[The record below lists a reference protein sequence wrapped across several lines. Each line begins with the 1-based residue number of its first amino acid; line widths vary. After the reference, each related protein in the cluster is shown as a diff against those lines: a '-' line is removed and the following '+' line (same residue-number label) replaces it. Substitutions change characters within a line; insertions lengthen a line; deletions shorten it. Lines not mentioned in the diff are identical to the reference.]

1 MTSLRPVTQIIRA
14 VSLTEGADMPV
25 RRGFAAHGGV
35 FLDPFLMLD
44 HFGPA
49 AIGPHSKG
57 FPPHPHKGFETVTYM
72 ISGAIEH
79 HDSFGGH
86 AIVGPGDVQWMTA
99 GSGIV
104 HSETPPAELRQSGGT
119 VEGLQ
124 VWINLPERKKTLSP
138 GYEMVRAAELPR
150 YRSRTGDVEGL
161 VIAGALPDA
170 VGAVAPK
177 SPLTLAVVTLAQG
190 ARFAL
195 PLPGDWQ
202 AGIYVAHGALMA
214 GEHAAQDGHTLIF
227 GKGHGDVVV
236 TATTSSTIL
245 VMAGQPLDEP
255 VVARGPFVMTTEDE
269 TRQAMLDYQAGRF
282 GVLAG

>member
-1 MTSLRPVTQIIRA
+1 MTPPRPVSQILRA
-14 VSLTEGADMPV
+14 VSLIEGADMPV

-86 AIVGPGDVQWMTA
+86 AIIGPGDVQWMTA

-104 HSETPPAELRQSGGT
+104 HSETPPAELRQKGGAA
-119 VEGLQ
+119 EGLQ
-124 VWINLPERKKTLSP
+124 VWINLPQGKKSLSP

-150 YRSRTGDVEGL
+150 YRGRTGDVEGL

-177 SPLTLAVVTLAQG
+177 SPLTLAVLTMAQG
-190 ARFAL
+190 ARFTL
-195 PLPGDWQ
+195 PLPSDWQ
-202 AGIYVAHGALMA
+202 AGIYVAHGALTA
-214 GEHAAQDGHTLIF
+214 GDRTAEAGHTLVF
-227 GKGHGDVVV
+227 GKGDGDLAVA
-236 TATTSSTIL
+236 ATKPSTIL
-245 VMAGQPLDEP
+245 LMAGRPLDEP
-255 VVARGPFVMTTEDE
+255 VVASGPFVMTTEGE
-269 TRQAMLDYQAGRF
+269 VRQARLDYEAGKF
-282 GVLAG
+282 GRLT